1 MKEIMISINPPFS
14 KQIINGEKPMEFRKK
29 VLNIMKDKDN
39 FGKIK
44 IYIYETKN
52 KDGCG
57 KVIGEAIMYNL
68 FNVGYL
74 DERIKPDSY
83 LYTDDRYQCIRNLYI
98 RWCINN
104 NILPNMNEGW
114 FKSKKFMKYI
124 KTIGWSDNFNFA
136 IGLNHVK
143 QYEEPFSLGSFINT
157 SGIPMK
163 YPPQNMCQCFKR

>member
-1 MKEIMISINPPFS
+1 MLEYFS
-14 KQIINGEKPMEFRKK
+14 RALCEDDEFRENCGYTWY
-29 VLNIMKDKDN
+29 L
-39 FGKIK
+39 IK
-44 IYIYETKN
+44 CIDIDGTK
-52 KDGCG
+52 
-57 KVIGEAIMYNL
+57 L
-68 FNVGYL
+68 
-74 DERIKPDSY
+74 
-83 LYTDDRYQCIRNLYI
+83 
-98 RWCINN
+98 
-104 NILPNMNEGW
+104 NEGW